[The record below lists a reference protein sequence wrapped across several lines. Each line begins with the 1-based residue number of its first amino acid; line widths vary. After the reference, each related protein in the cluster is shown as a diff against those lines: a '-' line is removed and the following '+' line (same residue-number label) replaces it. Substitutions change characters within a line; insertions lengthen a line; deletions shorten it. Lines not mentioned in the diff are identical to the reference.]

1 MSLAQCSKDE
11 LQISLILKTRIT
23 QFGAH
28 LCTNP
33 LWKQL
38 QEKDENRNIFM
49 FSNPTNW
56 SLLGKQVHFYYYYFY
71 YYYYYL
77 FHRCYYF
84 HCYYYHNYYHYHYI
98 SQQEPVVKTSKCTPA
113 TPTSPTGTTVS
124 LLKSFSHS
132 YLPGGIFNFFHK
144 DFTVQ
149 IIIIHSYKT
158 PGYFPAPNDNK
169 SDKINMFELL
179 PTLKKVNVFILASS
193 VPPPDLLF
201 WGSQWI
207 TSWVLTEKITR
218 CSRKSLKTCLAGRF
232 SKYL

>member
-38 QEKDENRNIFM
+38 QEKDENILI

-56 SLLGKQVHFYYYYFY
+56 SLLGKQVHFYYYYF

-113 TPTSPTGTTVS
+113 TPTSPTGMRVS
-124 LLKSFSHS
+124 LFRVSLFKLFSHR
-132 YLPGGIFNFFHK
+132 YQGVIIKIIFTQVSAGWHFQFF
-144 DFTVQ
+144 
-149 IIIIHSYKT
+149 
-158 PGYFPAPNDNK
+158 
-169 SDKINMFELL
+169 
-179 PTLKKVNVFILASS
+179 
-193 VPPPDLLF
+193 
-201 WGSQWI
+201 SQGFHGANHYN
-207 TSWVLTEKITR
+207 TQL
-218 CSRKSLKTCLAGRF
+218 
-232 SKYL
+232 